1 MLGGAGGSLPPLR
14 PCRLL
19 PARHVKQDGKTGAS
33 VGGIPVNPQK
43 ADIHKTCHPIVG
55 TLNCPDNVAKDRAL
69 LAWLFP
75 PPLENGKVVVLEML
89 ESWKDSC

>member
-1 MLGGAGGSLPPLR
+1 M
-14 PCRLL
+14 
-19 PARHVKQDGKTGAS
+19 
-33 VGGIPVNPQK
+33 
-43 ADIHKTCHPIVG
+43 G